1 MTVDKNS
8 FTEPQWEAIAL
19 YVEARRR
26 QRQFYRT
33 AILAAL
39 IVCFGA
45 FLARSIIDGG
55 AEPFAGFHWL
65 QTAALVFLLIV
76 FSVGAGLFHWAVVT
90 CRTGLLQSGVWSELI
105 SEFEKYPSRK
115 F

>member
-33 AILAAL
+33 AIPGAL
-39 IVCFGA
+39 IACFGA

-55 AEPFAGFHWL
+55 VEPFAGFHWL
-65 QTAALVFLLIV
+65 QIAALVLLLIV

-90 CRTGLLQSGVWSELI
+90 CRTGLRQAGVSSALI